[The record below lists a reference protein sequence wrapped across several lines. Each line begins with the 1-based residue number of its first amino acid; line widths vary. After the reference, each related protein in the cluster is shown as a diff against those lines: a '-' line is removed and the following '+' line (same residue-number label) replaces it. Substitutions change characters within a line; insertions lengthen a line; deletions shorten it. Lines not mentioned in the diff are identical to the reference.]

1 MNGYVMWEAIH
12 SFFCV
17 FFFAPCK
24 GIQDC
29 LAFQIPPHGSRI
41 PCTEFQSLMVD
52 LDSGL
57 QSLVRFQ
64 IPKSIILDSTG
75 NMFPVSGFHEPN
87 FSDCGI
93 RILLQ
98 GAILFVDSGSP
109 HN

>member
-1 MNGYVMWEAIH
+1 
-12 SFFCV
+12 
-17 FFFAPCK
+17 
-24 GIQDC
+24 
-29 LAFQIPPHGSRI
+29 
-41 PCTEFQSLMVD
+41 MVD

-75 NMFPVSGFHEPN
+75 KMFPVSGLHEQN
-87 FSDCGI
+87 FSDSGI

-98 GAILFVDSGSP
+98 GAILFVVSGSP